1 MTKNTFKKSV
11 IKNKNQST
19 QTTLLDGEAM
29 NKEYPDTFWIPDEII
44 RMFAPVGLLVKI
56 AIDTNKSFM
65 DERFWVRI
73 RKRSYDKSGR
83 VYYTGAIDNRLC
95 FINANVGDKIEY
107 FEPKHIIDIDMKQFA
122 KDARKGL
129 ISVNEEDLLK
139 MKEILSE
146 EE

>member
-56 AIDTNKSFM
+56 ATDSNKSFM

-73 RKRSYDKSGR
+73 TKRSYDKSGR

-95 FINANVGDKIEY
+95 FIDANVGDKIEY
-107 FEPKHIIDIDMKQFA
+107 FEPKHIINIHEKQFF
-122 KDARKGL
+122 KDIRNGL
-129 ISVNEEDLLK
+129 ISINDQDFVTLQEEA
-139 MKEILSE
+139 SE
-146 EE
+146 ER